1 MTRNGM
7 RAALNPS
14 HEVNGCL
21 RLASIPGRP
30 SVNGEA
36 LSELS
41 SEIFG
46 IGTTN
51 GSVRPLRLAASP
63 QKHCARTLKAFSGG
77 LQGF

>member
-7 RAALNPS
+7 RAALSPS

-51 GSVRPLRLAASP
+51 VRYGHSVWQPHH
-63 QKHCARTLKAFSGG
+63 KNTV
-77 LQGF
+77 QGR